1 MPRPALAATGT
12 APPWGWAIAGAFAG
26 TLLALPLFAPAR
38 WVADALAGATRHQL
52 LLTEARGTVWTGSAR
67 LLLTGGTGS
76 QDRAALPGR
85 VHWTLRPHG
94 VGLRLQL
101 AADCCTPDP
110 LALRLVPRAGYLAF
124 SVSDGRSRWPA
135 ALLAG
140 LGTPW
145 NTLQLD
151 GALQMVTEGLS
162 VEWSAGRLALRG
174 RAQWLAQDMSSRL
187 STLRPMGSYRIT
199 LTGGDVPALSLE
211 TVGGDLLL
219 SGRGQWVGGR
229 LRFEGE
235 ASAAPERE
243 AALSN
248 LLNIIGRRSGARS
261 IIRIG

>member
-1 MPRPALAATGT
+1 MPRPAVTAAGT
-12 APPWGWAIAGAFAG
+12 APPWGWALAGALAG
-26 TLLALPLFAPAR
+26 VLLALLLFAPAR
-38 WVADALAGATRHQL
+38 WVARAVADATHQRL

-67 LLLTGGTGS
+67 LLLTGGPGS

-85 VHWTLRPHG
+85 VNWALRPQG
-94 VGLRLQL
+94 LGLRLQL
-101 AADCCTPDP
+101 AADCCMREG
-110 LALRLVPRAGYLAF
+110 LALRLAGTGGRLSLA
-124 SVSDGRSRWPA
+124 VADGRSQWPA
-135 ALLAG
+135 ALLTG

-151 GALQMVTEGLS
+151 GELRLATEGLS
-162 VEWSAGRLALRG
+162 VEWSAGRLLLRG
-174 RAQWLAQDMSSRL
+174 RAEWLAQDMSSRL

-199 LTGGDVPALSLE
+199 LTGGDVPAISLE
-211 TVGGDLLL
+211 TVAGDLLL

-243 AALSN
+243 AALAN